1 MVQKKSEHIVRYKI
15 LYTVLILF
23 AYMLGKGIPLY
34 MIDLS
39 AYIHK
44 VADAESILLQTIS
57 GDIYRC
63 SIFALGISPYMISNI
78 IVQVMNACR
87 GAENKSKVSQVKSN
101 KIAMALTLI
110 IAIVQAFLQVQ
121 KLQFRVTGDMLLV
134 AQVVAA
140 IEMIAGAMI
149 ILWFSSRNKKYG
161 IGGQTAII
169 FVNILDG
176 IINTLQGAKLQQLVL
191 PLAISMVVV
200 LVTLFMENTEK
211 RIPVQRISI
220 HNIYGDKNYM
230 AIKMNPIGVMPAMFS
245 MAFFMIPQMVVSL
258 LLWIYPLN
266 ETLLWWQMNLAL
278 DQPLGIGI
286 YIGALYFLTIGF
298 SRVFI
303 NPKEITEQYLKSGDS
318 LVNIHA
324 GKDTRRYLSKTITRI
339 SVLSATVMCGCLLIP
354 MLLQL
359 SGDMDATYAALP
371 SSCMML
377 TGMWCNLYREVVAI
391 KDLEAY
397 QPFI

>member
-1 MVQKKSEHIVRYKI
+1 
-15 LYTVLILF
+15 
-23 AYMLGKGIPLY
+23 MLGKGIPLY

-101 KIAMALTLI
+101 KITMALTLI
-110 IAIVQAFLQVQ
+110 IAIVQALLQVQ

-266 ETLLWWQMNLAL
+266 ETLLWWQKNLAL

-286 YIGALYFLTIGF
+286 YIGALYFLTIVF

-359 SGDMDATYAALP
+359 SGDMDATYVALP